1 MFFKSVTYIKPQ
13 QRFSVFSPVM
23 MDDDDAG
30 FQVRYN
36 LDTREADYSFVDKEH
51 TSEDLVLT
59 KENIKDLAEF
69 YNEVFKDE
77 S

>member
-1 MFFKSVTYIKPQ
+1 
-13 QRFSVFSPVM
+13 M

-69 YNEVFKDE
+69 YNQVFNPVD
-77 S
+77 